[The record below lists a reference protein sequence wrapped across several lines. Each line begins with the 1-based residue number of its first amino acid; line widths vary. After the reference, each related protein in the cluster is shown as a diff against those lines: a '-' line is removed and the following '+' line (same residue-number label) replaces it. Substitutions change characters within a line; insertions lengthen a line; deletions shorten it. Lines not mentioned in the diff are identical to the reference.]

1 MHTIKY
7 ANAYLTDR
15 LYGGPEE
22 GGWYYTV
29 GEPVMSLPFVAY
41 DEDDVDENGERFI
54 SKYDNTSRETAMDQ
68 LYELCVMAGG
78 IATPPD
84 DKEYFKRHDWS
95 VDGFEFSI
103 EDKPGEF
110 FPQKRPHW
118 DMGEDY

>member
-1 MHTIKY
+1 MPVVKY

-41 DEDDVDENGERFI
+41 DESDVDEHGEWFI
-54 SKYDNTSRETAMDQ
+54 SRYDNLSRETACEQ
-68 LYELCVMAGG
+68 VHELCVMAGLN
-78 IATPPD
+78 PPL
-84 DKEYFKRHDWS
+84 KEYLKDWS
-95 VDGFEFSI
+95 IDGFTISI

>member
-22 GGWYYTV
+22 GGWYYDA
-29 GEPVMSLPFVAY
+29 GEPVMSLPFVCY
-41 DEDDVDENGERFI
+41 DESDVDENGEWFI
-54 SKYDNTSRETAMDQ
+54 SKYDNLNRNLAFEAVHA
-68 LYELCVMAGG
+68 LCEAAGD
-78 IATPPD
+78 ICPPE
-84 DKEYFKRHDWS
+84 KEYLQKRDW
-95 VDGFEFSI
+95 VLDGFAIYI
-103 EDKPGEF
+103 EDKPGEY

>member
-1 MHTIKY
+1 MHTVKY

-22 GGWYYTV
+22 GGWYYDC
-29 GEPVMSLPFVAY
+29 GEPVMSVPFVAY
-41 DEDDVDENGERFI
+41 DESDVDENGGWYI
-54 SKYDNTSRETAMDQ
+54 SKYDNESREVASEQ
-68 LYELCVMAGG
+68 VYHLCVKAGVDV
-78 IATPPD
+78 PL
-84 DKEYFKRHDWS
+84 KEYMRDWRI
-95 VDGFEFSI
+95 DGFAIYI